1 MKKYILLILIIGTAL
16 FASES
21 SNLDLAIRNIKLG
34 NTYREGKDFD
44 NAAKY
49 INEGLLSAGKVNSF
63 QGRYWTAAAYE
74 SLGYLYRDMGMVS
87 EAKDNFLH
95 AAEIYEKIIKQVD
108 GSQAAM
114 IKVLNSIEGLNSQ
127 SPDLGSTVTKAAN
140 PIAVHVKQK
149 LKELPDD
156 LPANLRSLILKDNK
170 FNEFPEGITNFSELE
185 YLDLSENKVKNIS
198 ENIGKLS
205 KMHYLDLSNNKI
217 VKLPDAITKLQN
229 LRELNL
235 EGNKMKDVNF
245 NLCSLKNLRLLN
257 LRNNKLD
264 FQEVLKLVRCM
275 PNTNIIFD
283 KYVEEPEEEA
293 ETGLEE

>member
-1 MKKYILLILIIGTAL
+1 MKKCILFILIIGTAL
-16 FASES
+16 FASET
-21 SNLDLAIRNIKLG
+21 SNLELAVRNIKLG

-49 INEGLLSAGKVNSF
+49 INEGLQSANKVNSF

-74 SLGYLYRDMGMVS
+74 SLGYLYRDMGMVT
-87 EAKDNFLH
+87 EAKQNFLN
-95 AAEIYEKIIKQVD
+95 AVEIYGKIIKQVD

-114 IKVLNSIEGLNSQ
+114 IKVINSIEGLNSQ
-127 SPDLGSTVTKAAN
+127 SSNSENSVTKAAN

-149 LKELPDD
+149 LKELPGD

-170 FNEFPEGITNFSELE
+170 FSEFPEEITNFSELE
-185 YLDLSENKVKNIS
+185 YLDLSINKLKNIP

-205 KMHYLDLSNNKI
+205 KLHYLDLSDNKI
-217 VKLPDAITKLQN
+217 DKLPAAIVNLKN

-235 EGNKMKDVNF
+235 EGNKLKDVNF

-264 FQEVLKLVRCM
+264 FQEVLKLVRCL
-275 PNTNIIFD
+275 PNTNILFD
-283 KYVEEPEEEA
+283 KYIEEPLDEA